1 MSKRNRLR
9 RQVILLLYIVSMPI
23 VQKEIALKLWCSVLL
38 RAFMGVLLLA
48 PVAAL
53 AWGAQGHQVVA
64 TLAQMS
70 LTPEAGAAV
79 NRLLALEPG
88 QTLAFVSTWA
98 DEHRDPAT
106 TAWHYVNFPKA
117 SCSYEP
123 ARDCPDGNCVVGAL
137 NKQLEILASGAPDS
151 ERLLALKY
159 VVHLVGDVHQPLHAG
174 YAQDRGGNRYQVQAF
189 GEGTNLHSLWDF
201 GMIRNLHVDTTK
213 MSARLRMTPL
223 PSSRGELDVARFAEE
238 SCRIVG
244 MPGFYPERKIDEAY
258 IERFTP
264 IMEQR
269 LSIAGARL
277 AGLLNRLFK

>member
-1 MSKRNRLR
+1 
-9 RQVILLLYIVSMPI
+9 MPLA
-23 VQKEIALKLWCSVLL
+23 QKGIALNALRSVLL
-38 RAFMGVLLLA
+38 RAIAGAALLA

-64 TLAQMS
+64 TLAQAS
-70 LTPEAGAAV
+70 LNPKAASEV
-79 NRLLALEPG
+79 HRLLALEPG
-88 QTLAFVSTWA
+88 ETLASISTWA

-106 TAWHYVNFPKA
+106 TAWHYVNFPPS
-117 SCSYEP
+117 SCSYEA

-137 NKQLEILASGAPDS
+137 NRQLEILASGAPDA

-174 YAQDRGGNRYQVQAF
+174 YADDRGGNRYQVQAF
-189 GEGTNLHSLWDF
+189 GEGTNLHALWDF
-201 GMIRNLHVDTTK
+201 GLIRNLRLDIVK
-213 MSARLRMTPL
+213 LSARLRLTPL

-244 MPGFYPERKIDEAY
+244 TPGFYPERKVDDAY
-258 IERFTP
+258 IARFTP

-269 LSIAGARL
+269 LAIAGARL
-277 AGLLNRLFK
+277 AGLLNRMFK

>member
-1 MSKRNRLR
+1 MNS
-9 RQVILLLYIVSMPI
+9 
-23 VQKEIALKLWCSVLL
+23 WCSVLL
-38 RAFMGVLLLA
+38 RACRGVALLV

-53 AWGAQGHQVVA
+53 AWGAQGHQAVA
-64 TLAQMS
+64 TLAQAS
-70 LTPEAGAAV
+70 LNPKAASEV
-79 NRLLALEPG
+79 HRLLALEPG
-88 QTLAFVSTWA
+88 ETLASISTWA

-106 TAWHYVNFPKA
+106 TAWHYVNFPPS

-137 NKQLEILASGAPDS
+137 KRQLEILASGAPAA

-159 VVHLVGDVHQPLHAG
+159 VVHLVADVHQPLHAG
-174 YAQDRGGNRYQVQAF
+174 YAQDRGGNRYQLQAF
-189 GEGTNLHSLWDF
+189 GEGTNLHALWDA
-201 GMIRNLHVDTTK
+201 GLIRNLHLDTAK
-213 MSARLRMTPL
+213 LSARLRPKPL
-223 PSSRGELDVARFAEE
+223 PSSPGDLDVARFAEE

-244 MPGFYPERKIDEAY
+244 MPGFYPERKVDDAY

-264 IMEQR
+264 VMEQR